1 MFKINKKNSFN
12 MTLLLLSLWSKT
24 LRSYSETM
32 NYTDVIHRLTATGW
46 RTSCDIKCV
55 TSSYVRDNTITG
67 TLFTVAMIYEHI
79 LWSK

>member
-32 NYTDVIHRLTATGW
+32 SLEIHR
-46 RTSCDIKCV
+46 CH
-55 TSSYVRDNTITG
+55 SSINCNGVED
-67 TLFTVAMIYEHI
+67 L
-79 LWSK
+79 L